1 MFGEVRWRGAC
12 VLGADGRFRR
22 AARGASTVGLKQ
34 SKAKM
39 LCLLG
44 GRLPGP
50 PVGARDA
57 GPVLTGHAEHLF
69 SYFDLGCQIC
79 GSIYLNL
86 NIE

>member
-1 MFGEVRWRGAC
+1 MFGGVRWRGVC
-12 VLGADGRFRR
+12 VLGAGGRFGR
-22 AARGASTVGLKQ
+22 AARGASTDGLYQ
-34 SKAKM
+34 SRAKM

-57 GPVLTGHAEHLF
+57 GPVLAGHAEHLF
-69 SYFDLGCQIC
+69 SYFGLGCQIC

-86 NIE
+86 HNE